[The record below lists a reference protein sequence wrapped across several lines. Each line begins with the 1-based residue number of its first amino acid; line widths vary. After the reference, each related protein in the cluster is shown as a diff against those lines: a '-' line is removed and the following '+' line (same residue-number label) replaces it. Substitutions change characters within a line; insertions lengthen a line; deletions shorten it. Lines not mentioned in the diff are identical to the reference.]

1 MKKIQEAF
9 LYFLSENAIMQKTFF
24 LIIWKDFQISL
35 KDNKAQKSTTRK
47 QEERRQ
53 NSKKSKKKNLLFSY
67 KKAKLSDIVL
77 S

>member
-1 MKKIQEAF
+1 MLLCKKLSSYYMK
-9 LYFLSENAIMQKTFF
+9 
-24 LIIWKDFQISL
+24 IIWKDFQIPL
-35 KDNKAQKSTTRK
+35 RDNKAKKSTTRK
-47 QEERRQ
+47 QEVRRH

>member
-1 MKKIQEAF
+1 MKKIQEAL

-24 LIIWKDFQISL
+24 LLYGKIFKIRQRIIRL
-35 KDNKAQKSTTRK
+35 RNGTTRK

-53 NSKKSKKKNLLFSY
+53 NSKKSKKKNLLFYY

>member
-24 LIIWKDFQISL
+24 LIIWKDFQIPL

-53 NSKKSKKKNLLFSY
+53 NSKKKQKEKSAFLL
-67 KKAKLSDIVL
+67 
-77 S
+77 

>member
-35 KDNKAQKSTTRK
+35 KDNKAQKSKTRK
-47 QEERRQ
+47 LEE
-53 NSKKSKKKNLLFSY
+53 
-67 KKAKLSDIVL
+67 
-77 S
+77 

>member
-1 MKKIQEAF
+1 VKKIPEAF

-24 LIIWKDFQISL
+24 LIIWKDFQIPL

-53 NSKKSKKKNLLFSY
+53 NSKKKQKEKSAFLL
-67 KKAKLSDIVL
+67 
-77 S
+77 

>member
-35 KDNKAQKSTTRK
+35 KDNKAQKSKTRK
-47 QEERRQ
+47 QEARRQ

>member
-1 MKKIQEAF
+1 M
-9 LYFLSENAIMQKTFF
+9 YFLSENAIMQKTFF
-24 LIIWKDFQISL
+24 LIIWKDFQIPPR
-35 KDNKAQKSTTRK
+35 DNKAKKSTTRK
-47 QEERRQ
+47 QEEQKQEEQKQ

>member
-1 MKKIQEAF
+1 MKKIPEAF

-24 LIIWKDFQISL
+24 LIIWKDFQIPL

-47 QEERRQ
+47 QEARRQ